1 VLSFFSLVIV
11 VMPRQRK
18 PPLSTKQLQGYK
30 YFRLLRPLLEH
41 LHQQGCERDRA
52 GNRLLHYDQYAAL
65 LLFYFF
71 NPILTSLRGLQQA
84 STLDQVQQRLGC
96 PRTALGSLSEAS
108 RVFDPELLRPLLAEL
123 AAQANPVITGKEAEA
138 LAALTAVDGSFWRG
152 LPRMAWAL
160 WMDAEHRGAK
170 LHLHFDVLKGVPLDA
185 TVTAAACSEPDQ
197 LRAMLQRDRLYVIDR
212 GYASYELF
220 ADILRAG
227 SSFVGRL
234 KEDAAFTVQEERP
247 LTAAARAAGVVRD
260 VVVSKLGS
268 DHHRDVIGQALHLV
282 WVATGKR
289 RSDGTE
295 EVLLLCTDRLELAV
309 ELVALAYKY
318 RWQVE
323 LFFRWFKCI
332 LGARHLIAQS
342 QSGLTLQLYAGLIA
356 SLLISLWTGH
366 QPSKRT
372 FEMVCLY
379 FSGWA
384 SLKELEAHIDKLQE
398 HPKTKP
404 RPS

>member
-1 VLSFFSLVIV
+1 
-11 VMPRQRK
+11 MPCQRK
-18 PPLSTKQLQGYK
+18 PALLPEQLQGYK

-41 LHQQGCERDRA
+41 LHPYACERDRA

-84 STLDQVQQRLGC
+84 STLDKVQQRLGC
-96 PRTALGSLSEAS
+96 ARTALGSLSEAS
-108 RVFDPELLRPLLAEL
+108 RVFDPALLRPLLAEL
-123 AAQANPVITGKEAEA
+123 AVQAGPVVTGKEAEA

-152 LPRMAWAL
+152 LPHMAWAL
-160 WMDAEHRGAK
+160 WMDADHRGAK
-170 LHLHFDVLKGVPLDA
+170 LHLHFEVLKGVPVDA
-185 TVTAAACSEPDQ
+185 TLTAAACSEPDQ
-197 LRAMLQRDRLYVIDR
+197 LRAMLQAGRLYVMDR

-234 KEDAAFTVQEERP
+234 KEDAAFTVQQERP
-247 LTAAARAAGVVRD
+247 LTAAARAAGVRRD

-268 DHHRDVIGQALHLV
+268 DHHKDVLGQLLRLV

-289 RSDGTE
+289 RPDGTE
-295 EVLLLCTDRLELAV
+295 EVLLLCTDRLELAA

-318 RWQVE
+318 RWHVE

-342 QSGLTLQLYAGLIA
+342 QNGLTLQLYAGLIA

-366 QPSKRT
+366 KPNQRT

-384 SLKELEAHIDKLQE
+384 SLEELEAHIDKLQE

>member
-1 VLSFFSLVIV
+1 
-11 VMPRQRK
+11 MPRPRQL
-18 PPLSTKQLQGYK
+18 PLQPNRLQGYK
-30 YFRLLRPLLEH
+30 YFNLLRPLLEH
-41 LHQQGCERDRA
+41 LHGHACQRDRA
-52 GNRLLHYDQYAAL
+52 GNRRLHYDQYAAL

-84 STLDQVQQRLGC
+84 SALDKVQQRLGC
-96 PRTALGSLSEAS
+96 GRTALGSLSEAS
-108 RVFDPELLRPLLAEL
+108 RVFDPELLRPLLGEL
-123 AAQANPVITGKEAEA
+123 AARARPVLTGKEVEA
-138 LAALTAVDGSFWRG
+138 LATLTAVDGSFWRG

-160 WMDAEHRGAK
+160 WLDREHRGAK
-170 LHLHFDVLKGVPLDA
+170 LHLHFDVLKGVPVDA
-185 TVTAAACSEPDQ
+185 TLTPAACSEPDQ
-197 LRAMLQRDRLYVIDR
+197 LRAMLQPGRLYVIDR
-212 GYASYELF
+212 GYAGYELF

-247 LTAAARAAGVVRD
+247 LTAAARAAGVIRD

-268 DHHRDVIGQALHLV
+268 DHHKDVLGQPVRLV

-289 RSDGTE
+289 RADGTE
-295 EVLLLCTDRLELAV
+295 EVLLLCTDQLDLPA

-342 QSGLTLQLYAGLIA
+342 ENGLTLQLYAGLIA
-356 SLLISLWTGH
+356 SLLISVRTGTK
-366 QPSKRT
+366 PTKRT
-372 FEMVCLY
+372 FEMVCWYL
-379 FSGWA
+379 SGWA
-384 SLKELEAHIDKLQE
+384 SLEELDAHIARLHE

-404 RPS
+404 RPA